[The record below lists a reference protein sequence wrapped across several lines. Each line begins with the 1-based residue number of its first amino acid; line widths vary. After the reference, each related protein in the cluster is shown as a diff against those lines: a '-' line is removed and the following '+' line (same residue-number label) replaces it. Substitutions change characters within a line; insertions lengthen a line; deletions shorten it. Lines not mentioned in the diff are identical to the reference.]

1 MRLSGG
7 EGLLGGID
15 EDADV
20 DVDVEVDVDFE
31 DGGADLFFWFASQS
45 RCSRMRVFVL
55 VTTFPITWT

>member
-1 MRLSGG
+1 M
-7 EGLLGGID
+7 LGGID